1 MTTANP
7 ADTVPVAARAPS
19 RVRPPLAG
27 RWPWIVVAVAVALPL
42 LRFVV
47 PDIISDY
54 RLFLMST
61 MMIAGIAVLGLNL
74 LTGFNGQISL
84 GHGAF
89 YAVGAYTAAI
99 LMDKLNAPYWTLLPI
114 VAIVCFVVGYL
125 FGLPALRLE
134 GHYLA
139 LATFAL
145 ALAVPQMLKYKW
157 LEGLTGGVQGIVL
170 SKPEAPFGLPL
181 SEDQWLFY
189 YCLIVMVLLYWAAWN
204 LLRGRSGRAMMA
216 IRDHHMAADTMGIDT
231 ARYKTITF
239 GISAA
244 YTGIAGALSATAI
257 AFVAPDSFGFFV
269 SISLL
274 IGVVVGGLAS
284 LTGSVIGGIFMV
296 LVPNLAQGLSNFI
309 KGALEPVLQRLSGS
323 EFLAILSKVLTFFV
337 DILSSP
343 YFVYGALLL
352 LMMYAMPT
360 GIAGGIV
367 MAWRRLRR

>member
-1 MTTANP
+1 MTTASS
-7 ADTVPVAARAPS
+7 ADTASTPAVPATPTAPVGS
-19 RVRPPLAG
+19 GDR
-27 RWPWIVVAVAVALPL
+27 RWVWAIVAVAAILPL
-42 LRFVV
+42 LRSVV
-47 PDIISDY
+47 PDIVSDY

-61 MMIAGIAVLGLNL
+61 MMIAAIAVLGLNL

-89 YAVGAYTAAI
+89 YAVGAYTAAV
-99 LMDKLNAPYWTLLPI
+99 LMDKLDLPYWTLLPI
-114 VAIVCFVVGYL
+114 VAAVCFVVGFL

-170 SKPEAPFGLPL
+170 LKPEAPFGLPL
-181 SEDQWLFY
+181 SEDQWLYY
-189 YCLIVMVLLYWAAWN
+189 YCLLVMVLLYWAAWN

-216 IRDHHMAADTMGIDT
+216 IRDHLMAADTMGIDT

-244 YTGIAGALSATAI
+244 YTGIAGALSASAI
-257 AFVAPDSFGFFV
+257 AFVAPDSFGFFL

-274 IGVVVGGLAS
+274 IGLVVGGVAS
-284 LTGSVIGGIFMV
+284 LPGSIIGGIFTV
-296 LVPNLAQGLSNFI
+296 LVQNSAQALSNFV
-309 KGALEPVLQRLSGS
+309 KN
-323 EFLAILSKVLTFFV
+323 
-337 DILSSP
+337 DIGLPYDLSP
-343 YFVYGALLL
+343 YSVYGILLL
-352 LMMYAMPT
+352 VLMYVMPT
-360 GIAGGIV
+360 GIAGGVV